1 MNTLASGKGENDW
14 SLIMFDCSKE
24 SDYNHCFHERC
35 LKRHIKEELR
45 KNKKA
50 SVKELGV
57 LAAYRCVV
65 CYKNSQNIVG
75 TGTQG

>member
-1 MNTLASGKGENDW
+1 MRISTTSLSLMNTFSNSQEKDW

-24 SDYNHCFHERC
+24 SSYNHCFHERC

-50 SVKELGV
+50 SLNELSV
-57 LAAYRCVV
+57 LRVYRCVI
-65 CYKNSQNIVG
+65 CFK
-75 TGTQG
+75 